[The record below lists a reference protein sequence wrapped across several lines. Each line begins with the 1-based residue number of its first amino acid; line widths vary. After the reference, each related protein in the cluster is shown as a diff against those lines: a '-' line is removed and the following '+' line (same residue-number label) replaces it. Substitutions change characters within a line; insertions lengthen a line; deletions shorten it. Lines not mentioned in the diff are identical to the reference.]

1 MNKTIVKRIYSLTCI
16 SIILVLL
23 VTTIIHIYN
32 TGNRIQHE
40 AYQIVDMQT
49 DVAMEV
55 VESWLDGRKNYVSS
69 FAYNVEKQQLYLRM
83 DEFVDFISDQAN
95 NPSFQNYEFDKVY
108 FADLEG
114 NFWDSKGWNSS
125 DFDPRVREWYIG
137 AMDADGIYVTKPYK
151 GAGSGANIIT
161 VSTKVYDEKNNV
173 VGVVGANT
181 FLDLLFKEVEVLR
194 NPDGGYIFIINDEQ
208 EVLVHFDE
216 NYLTKEEKYLTLHE
230 VNADFDKVLEGDE
243 NEINFGETSSGESV
257 YGLYRNVPN
266 TAWKII
272 SNYPSKYVNQTLA
285 VEFIRSVAIGTIAI
299 VVTMLFIKKL
309 TREYIKPLEKV
320 VDVLESVKEGNLDLN
335 VSLIPKNS
343 YELNA
348 LVNSTETI
356 SIFLKSYIGEIAEI
370 LECFA
375 NGDFTANTTQ
385 KYIGDFSAINTSINN
400 ITVSLIRLLK
410 DTTDS
415 AVEVGAGAKQIANS
429 AQNLAD
435 LTQNQNVLVE
445 GFKQDTNNIFN
456 SVSESINEIQITTE
470 LIHEVSQRANEG
482 KDVMEQM
489 VTAIKAINKS
499 TEKISEVIQG
509 IESIAQETNILAL
522 NASIEASRAGEAGK
536 SFSVVATQV
545 RELSINT
552 SKIVKQIN
560 TLLEDN
566 LNSVKQGENMVDLTS
581 HTLQEIISSVEKT
594 TEASKNLTKNTSNQ
608 KQLINQLSKGS
619 EELSD
624 GIKYNADISTE
635 NLAIS
640 EELTAHAEALKAQL
654 QRFKIS

>member
-1 MNKTIVKRIYSLTCI
+1 MNKTIVKRIYSLTCA
-16 SIILVLL
+16 SIIAVLL
-23 VTTIIHIYN
+23 LTTLIQVFY
-32 TGNRIQHE
+32 TGNRIQNE
-40 AYQIVDMQT
+40 AHQIVNMQT
-49 DVAMEV
+49 DVAMEM
-55 VESWLDGRKNYVSS
+55 VENWLNGRKSYVES
-69 FAYNVEKQQLYLRM
+69 FAYSVERQVLYTRM
-83 DEFVDFISDQAN
+83 EEFVMYISEQAN
-95 NPSFQNYEFDKVY
+95 KPTFQEYEFDKVY

-114 NFWDSKGWNSS
+114 NFWDSKGWNST

-137 AMDADGIYVTKPYK
+137 AMSTDGLYVTKPYK
-151 GAGSGANIIT
+151 GAGSGKNVIT
-161 VSTKVYDEKNNV
+161 VSTRVYDENNNV

-181 FLDLLFKEVEVLR
+181 FLDLLFKEVEALR
-194 NPDGGYIFIINDEQ
+194 NPSGGYIFIINSDQ

-216 NYLTKEEKYLTLHE
+216 NYLTKEAEYLTLHE
-230 VNADFDKVLEGDE
+230 VNANFDKILAGDE
-243 NEINFGETSSGESV
+243 NEVNLGITTEGTSV

-266 TAWKII
+266 TDWKII
-272 SNYPSKYVNQTLA
+272 SNYPTKYVIRTLA
-285 VEFIRSVAIGTIAI
+285 IEFLRAVLIGAVAIVITSI
-299 VVTMLFIKKL
+299 FIKNL
-309 TREYIKPLEKV
+309 TKKYIKPLEQV

-356 SIFLKSYIGEIAEI
+356 SIFLKSYIGEIAKI

-400 ITVSLIRLLK
+400 ITVSLIQLLK
-410 DTTDS
+410 ETTDS
-415 AVEVGAGAKQIANS
+415 AIEVGAGAKQIANS
-429 AQNLAD
+429 AQTLAD
-435 LTQNQNVLVE
+435 VTQKQSTLVE

-456 SVSESINEIQITTE
+456 SVSSSINEIQITTE
-470 LIHEVSQRANEG
+470 LIHEVNERASEG

-509 IESIAQETNILAL
+509 IETIAQETNILAL

-552 SKIVKQIN
+552 SKIVQQIN
-560 TLLEDN
+560 TLLSNN
-566 LNSVKQGENMVDLTS
+566 LNSVKQGETMVDLTS
-581 HTLQEIISSVEKT
+581 KTLQEIINSVDKT

-608 KQLINQLSKGS
+608 KELINQLAKGTD
-619 EELSD
+619 ELST
-624 GIKYNADISTE
+624 GIKHNADISSE
-635 NLAIS
+635 NLAVS
-640 EELTAHAEALKAQL
+640 EELTAHAEALKSQL
-654 QRFKIS
+654 QRFKIK